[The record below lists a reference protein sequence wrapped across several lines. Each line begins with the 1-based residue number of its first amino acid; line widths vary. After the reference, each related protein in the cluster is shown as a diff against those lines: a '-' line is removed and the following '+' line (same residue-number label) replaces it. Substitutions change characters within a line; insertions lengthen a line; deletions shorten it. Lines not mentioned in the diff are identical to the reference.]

1 MKRKLGATGQY
12 PRGQLTH
19 ADEGEIQ
26 FAIGSDPRTGKVI
39 IDFGKPVAWLGMD
52 AADAE
57 RLAAKLLEHAAKA
70 KGV

>member
-1 MKRKLGATGQY
+1 MKKLGATGRF
-12 PRGQLTH
+12 PRGQLTR
-19 ADEGEIQ
+19 ADEGELQ
-26 FAIGSDPRTGKVI
+26 FAIASDPRTGKVI
-39 IDFGKPVAWLGMD
+39 IDFGKPVHWLGMD